1 MLTRGLHLLS
11 GLQEDPNPKRA
22 AQAFAERQQT
32 VLRAVE
38 DTTPAAFAPAT
49 VPREMYADTAASPC
63 AQQQSAVDDYL
74 SQHGTLMRSSF
85 PADEAYP
92 DTDSQFELPTS
103 APGSVSQETVPHV
116 ALPPGWQCHLD
127 PTYHHPYYTHLPS
140 GRTQWEAPSDVS
152 SDGVPPPPPKRA
164 RHQVPGESESAAE
177 LEVAKGEVRAGGPK
191 GASED
196 SFSLLAGYGS
206 DDESE

>member
-1 MLTRGLHLLS
+1 MWPSFYFCICR
-11 GLQEDPNPKRA
+11 QEDPNPRRA

-38 DTTPAAFAPAT
+38 DTTPAALA
-49 VPREMYADTAASPC
+49 PREIYADTASQY

-74 SQHGTLMRSSF
+74 SQHGTSMPSNL
-85 PADEAYP
+85 PAEEAYP
-92 DTDSQFELPTS
+92 DTDSQFETPSSTSEYMPQTTS
-103 APGSVSQETVPHV
+103 AHE

-140 GRTQWEAPSDVS
+140 GRTQWEAPIGDSSFRVS
-152 SDGVPPPPPKRA
+152 LPPPKRV
-164 RHQVPGESESAAE
+164 RSEDSEEVPR
-177 LEVAKGEVRAGGPK
+177 VAQQKSTEQALRAKEQECTPT
-191 GASED
+191 D

-206 DDESE
+206 DEGSE